1 MDRLMAGNAYRT
13 LQLDPGVGEVELKL
27 IQHDS
32 VVERRQE
39 HGHVAFGLKDH
50 EANSRIDGRNRR

>member
-1 MDRLMAGNAYRT
+1 MAGNAYRT
-13 LQLDPGVGEVELKL
+13 LQLDPGVGEVELNL